1 MNLQTLFSS
10 PEVAVLGAAALDW
23 VARVKEFPR
32 RDSIVFADEYK
43 PMPGGTGG
51 NVAEGVARLGHK
63 VCFMGKLGD
72 DEGGKILLMAFED
85 SGVDTRGVI
94 VAPGQRSASCFIP
107 IDEHGERQIYC
118 IGGVALYEDEG
129 ELKPELMNEVAVLF
143 IADAFQNVALK
154 AMGMIPPGAKVVF
167 NPGGLMASY
176 GEKFLKPIFER
187 TDALLVSQEE
197 AKTITHLA
205 EPRAAATALAS
216 MGVKV
221 VMHTLGADGVLLL
234 ESGKF
239 ITLPSFPVKHVVDT
253 TGAGDAFAAGV
264 IAGVVQGMDWVNA
277 ARMGCASASIK
288 IANMGA
294 RSGLPDRKQVLDLL
308 GKKRG
313 G

>member
-1 MNLQTLFSS
+1 MNSQTPFSS

-23 VARVKEFPR
+23 IARVKEFPR
-32 RDSIVFADEYK
+32 RDSIVFADEYR

-72 DEGGKILLMAFED
+72 DEGGKILLKAFQD

-94 VAPGQRSASCFIP
+94 VVPGQRSASCFIP

-118 IGGVALYEDEG
+118 IGGVALYENEG
-129 ELKPELMNEVAVLF
+129 ELRSELLKDVAVLF

-154 AMGMIPPGAKVVF
+154 AMDMIPHGAKVVF

-176 GEKFLKPIFER
+176 GTEFLKPIFER

-197 AKTITHLA
+197 AKTITHQT
-205 EPRAAATALAS
+205 EPRVAASALAS
-216 MGVKV
+216 MGAQV
-221 VMHTLGADGVLLL
+221 VMHTLGANGVLVLKN
-234 ESGKF
+234 GKF
-239 ITLPSFPVKHVVDT
+239 NTLPSFPVELVVDT

-264 IAGVVQGMDWVNA
+264 IAGVVQGMDWEDA
-277 ARMGCASASIK
+277 ARMGCATASIK
-288 IANMGA
+288 IENMGA
-294 RSGLPDRKQVLDLL
+294 RSGLPDRNQVMKLL
-308 GKKRG
+308 GKK
-313 G
+313 